1 MSQLLNRL
9 WNPNC
14 SVEGGDAVLV
24 TVTFAVGPDGRLA
37 GRRERRRQGRA
48 RATRWSMPAARRAI
62 DAVHAVEPYQAI
74 YRGAQFRINFD
85 ARKACA
91 NR

>member
-1 MSQLLNRL
+1 M
-9 WNPNC
+9 
-14 SVEGGDAVLV
+14 EGGDAVLV
-24 TVTFAVGPDGRLA
+24 SLTFAVGYDGRLTGRVSA
-37 GRRERRRQGRA
+37 GGRETSSDPVV
-48 RATRWSMPAARRAI
+48 ATAARRAI
-62 DAVHAVEPYQAI
+62 DAVHEAEPYQPS

>member
-1 MSQLLNRL
+1 M

-24 TVTFAVGPDGRLA
+24 SVTFAVGSDGRLVGRVDAA
-37 GRRERRRQGRA
+37 GRERSPDPVVA
-48 RATRWSMPAARRAI
+48 AAARRAI
-62 DAVHAVEPYQAI
+62 DAVHAVEPYQAV

-85 ARKACA
+85 AKKACA